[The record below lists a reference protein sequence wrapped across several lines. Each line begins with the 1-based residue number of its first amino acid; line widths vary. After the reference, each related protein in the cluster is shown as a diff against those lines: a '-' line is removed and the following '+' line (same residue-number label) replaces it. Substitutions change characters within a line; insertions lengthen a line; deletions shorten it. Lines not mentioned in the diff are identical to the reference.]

1 MIRVVARN
9 TIKIDKL
16 QEFLKLAKELGLETN
31 KEDGCVEYIL
41 AKDLKIE
48 NTFTFIEKWETMKHL
63 EAHFEAPHFKRIV
76 PQFGGLVETAHGIDI
91 YEEV

>member
-9 TIKIDKL
+9 TIKVGKV
-16 QEFLKLAKELGLETN
+16 QEFLKLAKELELETN

-48 NTFTFIEKWETMKHL
+48 NTFTFIEKWETMKHI

-76 PQFGGLVETAHGIDI
+76 PQFGDLVETAHGVDI
-91 YEEV
+91 SEEV

>member
-9 TIKIDKL
+9 TIKVDRV

-41 AKDLKIE
+41 AKDLNIE

-76 PQFGGLVETAHGIDI
+76 PQFGALVETAYGRDI